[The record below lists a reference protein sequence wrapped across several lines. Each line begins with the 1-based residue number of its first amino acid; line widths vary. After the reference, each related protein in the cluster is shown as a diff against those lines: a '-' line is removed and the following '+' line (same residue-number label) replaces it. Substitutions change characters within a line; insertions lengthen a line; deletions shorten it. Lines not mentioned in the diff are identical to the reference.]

1 MDVDTIIFSMNFYGY
16 RTEIVRQPIKLCQWL
31 CAPGPSSNSN
41 RRNIFP
47 CRQGYRVDSPLKSA
61 RRDRSSA
68 ATKKNFHDN
77 FFLLRPMLLFFIV
90 SI

>member
-1 MDVDTIIFSMNFYGY
+1 MDKVVKGSVQKIW
-16 RTEIVRQPIKLCQWL
+16 PK
-31 CAPGPSSNSN
+31 PGPSSNLN
-41 RRNIFP
+41 RRKIFP